1 MSTNKRYSL
10 GDHYE
15 KFISNQVAQG
25 RFNNGSEVV
34 RAGVRMLEDY
44 EARMNELRT
53 LIDEGDVAITKGQF
67 KTYVNAETLASDI
80 IKRGKDQLNRSA
92 F

>member
-1 MSTNKRYSL
+1 MSTNKSYSL

-15 KFISNQVAQG
+15 QFIINQVAQG

-34 RAGVRMLEDY
+34 RAGLRMLEDY

-53 LIDEGDVAITKGQF
+53 LIDEGDSAITKGQV
-67 KTYVNAETLASDI
+67 KTYANAEELTADI
-80 IKRGKDQLNRSA
+80 VKRGKKQINQND
-92 F
+92 

>member
-34 RAGVRMLEDY
+34 RAGLRMLEDY

-53 LIDEGDVAITKGQF
+53 LIDE
-67 KTYVNAETLASDI
+67 
-80 IKRGKDQLNRSA
+80 
-92 F
+92 